1 MKKRTT
7 AAVIFLLLL
16 LAAFPGAC
24 ADGGFNLTDIL
35 PVNDGGETVPTAPAP
50 TTEPAPTGGSF
61 TWDDVP
67 VYPGSSTGLEEGW
80 AVLLPSPNDEYA
92 RLEWRY
98 YEVEAA
104 IGTVADFYQ
113 TQFPALGWTQM
124 TLMDMHVYVSGTYVK
139 NQEND
144 MALFWIGNPEQE
156 RTILAL
162 MRASK

>member
-1 MKKRTT
+1 MKKRPA
-7 AAVIFLLLL
+7 AAVILLLLL
-16 LAAFPGAC
+16 LATFPGGC
-24 ADGGFNLTDIL
+24 TDGGFNLADIL
-35 PVNDGGETVPTAPAP
+35 PDNGGGEATPPAPAP
-50 TTEPAPTGGSF
+50 TTEPAPSGDDF

-67 VYPGSSTGLEEGW
+67 VYPGSSTGLEESW

-104 IGTVADFYQ
+104 IGTVSDFYQ
-113 TQFPALGWTQM
+113 TQLPALGWTQM

-139 NQEND
+139 NLEND
-144 MALFWIGNPEQE
+144 MVLFWIGNPDQE
-156 RTILAL
+156 RAILAL